1 MMPTK
6 MNALSSGSSALMTRT
21 VPGHLLIL
29 LGGHFAFED
38 AALLIVAL
46 KGVCKND
53 CVLRSKGK
61 PKYFLFRLW
70 EH

>member
-6 MNALSSGSSALMTRT
+6 MNALSSGSSALMTPT
-21 VPGHLLIL
+21 APGCLLIL
-29 LGGHFAFED
+29 SGGRFAFED
-38 AALLIVAL
+38 AALLMVAL
-46 KGVCKND
+46 KRVRKNE

-61 PKYFLFRLW
+61 PNYFLFRLW

>member
-21 VPGHLLIL
+21 APGCFLIL
-29 LGGHFAFED
+29 LGGRFAFED
-38 AALLIVAL
+38 AALLMVAL
-46 KGVCKND
+46 KRVREND

-61 PKYFLFRLW
+61 PKYFFI
-70 EH
+70 